1 MRWKEY
7 IPGKQA
13 RQGENE
19 KKCVLISLFSMT
31 VKSGH
36 HKFQKMERR
45 QTRILSLSGNMFPY
59 YFRNLLP
66 YLTSTRRSAR

>member
-19 KKCVLISLFSMT
+19 KKCVLISLFSMP

-36 HKFQKMERR
+36 RKLQKKERR
-45 QTRILSLSGNMFPY
+45 QTKISCSFLRVLERL
-59 YFRNLLP
+59 
-66 YLTSTRRSAR
+66 

>member
-36 HKFQKMERR
+36 HKFQKM
-45 QTRILSLSGNMFPY
+45 
-59 YFRNLLP
+59 
-66 YLTSTRRSAR
+66 

>member
-45 QTRILSLSGNMFPY
+45 QTRISCPFPEY
-59 YFRNLLP
+59 VSVLFPEPAP

>member
-45 QTRILSLSGNMFPY
+45 QTRISCPFPGIC
-59 YFRNLLP
+59 FRNLLP